1 MQITLDQIIH
11 FNPSSYDSKH
21 TITQMNQS
29 INLYFIVYLR
39 RGLGHLS
46 LSSVSFSRNCFSN
59 LQYVLRMCMSVDVNA
74 QRSEE
79 DTG

>member
-39 RGLGHLS
+39 RGLGYPS
-46 LSSVSFSRNCFSN
+46 LSCFFF
-59 LQYVLRMCMSVDVNA
+59 
-74 QRSEE
+74 
-79 DTG
+79 